1 MNAARGMGLDRDS
14 PRRQSKTSDGDASAL
29 SSKARSRYQMNKE
42 KDTEKERL
50 WEDWKLLMWWD
61 IMFYDLCVS
70 ITFPACPYIVGH
82 LSDLLKTH

>member
-1 MNAARGMGLDRDS
+1 VNAARGMGLGGDS
-14 PRRQSKTSDGDASAL
+14 RGRQSKTSGGDVSAS
-29 SSKARSRYQMNKE
+29 SSRARSRYHTNKE

-70 ITFPACPYIVGH
+70 LPFPARPY
-82 LSDLLKTH
+82 SWTFF